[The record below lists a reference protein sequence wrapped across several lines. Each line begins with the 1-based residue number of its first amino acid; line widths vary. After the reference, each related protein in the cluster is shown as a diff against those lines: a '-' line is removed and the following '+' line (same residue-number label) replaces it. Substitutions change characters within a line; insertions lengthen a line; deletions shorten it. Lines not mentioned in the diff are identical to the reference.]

1 MRKAKVVIRDK
12 SLSCDFR
19 DEGKYFSPIRLIH
32 PFLATLSQA
41 HSLSLHLRLYF
52 YFSVFSWSPPFWIPY
67 STSHFCPWRRGI
79 TGYSVSHQPQPLVLT
94 LSSSPALTGRWL
106 QMTREKID
114 VEYGLNGFQPMH
126 PPFLIF
132 WEVEA
137 LRVKFRGLSSTYV
150 TPLIEGQPQ
159 DRWQLPLLTCPS
171 STLTEA

>member
-1 MRKAKVVIRDK
+1 MEKRNYWIFSEPSASTF
-12 SLSCDFR
+12 SLN
-19 DEGKYFSPIRLIH
+19 LV
-32 PFLATLSQA
+32 FLPSFD
-41 HSLSLHLRLYF
+41 R
-52 YFSVFSWSPPFWIPY
+52 
-67 STSHFCPWRRGI
+67 
-79 TGYSVSHQPQPLVLT
+79 
-94 LSSSPALTGRWL
+94 RWL

-159 DRWQLPLLTCPS
+159 DR
-171 STLTEA
+171 